1 MEILSELETSHEEMK
16 KAGKARF
23 CPTRRRSV
31 SCSRLAPS
39 PLPDILVFHQLLK
52 ERDLPAKNS
61 KNHCATPMTD
71 FINTTSGSSSGYSP
85 MRNGR
90 ASVTGGSLANV
101 PLDSTRF
108 RSRKGKSWFRPKTWM
123 RSKKQRPVINANLA
137 PGLSS
142 QLRVMSLT
150 SFSTEQEMKPT
161 EAFQ

>member
-1 MEILSELETSHEEMK
+1 MEILTELELSHEEMK

-52 ERDLPAKNS
+52 NRDLPAKTS

-71 FINTTSGSSSGYSP
+71 FMNTTSGSSSAYSP
-85 MRNGR
+85 DRNGR
-90 ASVTGGSLANV
+90 SSAYAGSVAHV
-101 PLDSTRF
+101 PIDNGKF

-123 RSKKQRPVINANLA
+123 RKKQRPVINANLT

-150 SFSTEQEMKPT
+150 SFGMEQEMKPS